1 MPPELPKV
9 VLFFDGVCN
18 LCSHL
23 VDFLLA
29 RDKAERL
36 HYAPLQ
42 GETFKAVARENPE
55 LLGLDTLVVAH
66 RREDGTRELL
76 IRSRAALF
84 ALGQLGGGWKVL
96 ARTLQ
101 IVPRPLADLC
111 YRFVAAVRYRVFG
124 KFDSVRLPAAAER
137 GLFLS

>member
-1 MPPELPKV
+1 MPLELPEI

-23 VDFLLA
+23 VDFLLV
-29 RDKAERL
+29 RDKAGRL

-42 GETFKAVARENPE
+42 GDTFKAVGRENPE

-66 RREDGTRELL
+66 RREDGTSELL
-76 IRSRAALF
+76 IRSRAVLF
-84 ALGQLGGGWKVL
+84 VLKQIGGGWKVL
-96 ARTLQ
+96 AQVLQ
-101 IVPRPLADLC
+101 IVPTPLADLC

-124 KFDSVRLPAAAER
+124 KFDSLRLPAAAER

>member
-1 MPPELPKV
+1 MPTELPGI

-29 RDKAERL
+29 RDQAEKL

-42 GETFKAVARENPE
+42 GETFQEVGKENPQ

-66 RREDGTRELL
+66 RRTDGSRELL
-76 IRSRAALF
+76 IRSRAVLF
-84 ALGQLGGGWKVL
+84 VLKRLGGGWKVL
-96 ARTLQ
+96 ATILQ
-101 IVPRPLADLC
+101 IVPTPLADLC

-137 GLFLS
+137 GLFLR

>member
-1 MPPELPKV
+1 MPTEFPEI

-29 RDKAERL
+29 RDGAEKL

-42 GETFKAVARENPE
+42 GETFQEVAKQNPE

-66 RREDGTRELL
+66 RRPDGSRELL
-76 IRSRAALF
+76 IRSRGVLF
-84 ALGQLGGGWKVL
+84 VLKQLGGGWKAL
-96 ARTLQ
+96 AMILQ
-101 IVPRPLADLC
+101 VVPVPLADFC

-124 KFDSVRLPAAAER
+124 RFDSVRLPAAAER